1 MVNNQE
7 KKISQ
12 FADDTTCILKT
23 EESVNELVNLTKYFQ
38 SISGLK
44 LNREKSEIMWLGTWQ
59 KNRYSPVGLKLQPN
73 CIKVLGIG
81 LGHDKA
87 ETKAINFA
95 KKIEKLETRLNIW
108 RQRDL
113 TIIGRILVTKA
124 HGISN
129 LIYSMSTQYTTES
142 MLQEAHKSINR
153 FIWNNKPPKVKH
165 TTLIAPENEGG
176 LKAPD
181 IFLFN
186 KAIKLTWLS
195 RLVVKQTWNPVIA
208 LQMQEFGGWKLILHS
223 NITIK
228 SLTVPVFYK
237 QILQF
242 FHEIFEVPYKNQIVW
257 NNKLIKIA
265 SKTIFWKDWYDAGII
280 CFLDVMDENCRF
292 ITFENFIKKFKVQCQ
307 RVKYNKF
314 KKAVQRGA
322 VQYKKS
328 CTDQFVQITLNQ
340 IQKTVFKTKV
350 DNFLDI
356 TKAKS
361 KDYYNEFISAKIKKP
376 TRFEH
381 WKNEYEID
389 ERVLYQSYPNFKR
402 SCRDTKLL
410 TFQYKILNDLV
421 ATNKNLEKWGVKN
434 SELCESCS
442 QEDQEDTLWH
452 SLCECPS
459 SVNIMTEITTLLNLQ
474 QFDAKSFIFGT
485 NDKAL
490 NLLLLIAKH
499 MIWRS
504 RFFTRQ
510 FKISEYIA
518 EAKLHITADANKMS
532 DAKFVNKWENFIFI
546 MEL

>member
-1 MVNNQE
+1 MYKENVGRN
-7 KKISQ
+7 
-12 FADDTTCILKT
+12 C
-23 EESVNELVNLTKYFQ
+23 KY
-38 SISGLK
+38 K
-44 LNREKSEIMWLGTWQ
+44 
-59 KNRYSPVGLKLQPN
+59 
-73 CIKVLGIG
+73 
-81 LGHDKA
+81 
-87 ETKAINFA
+87 
-95 KKIEKLETRLNIW
+95 
-108 RQRDL
+108 
-113 TIIGRILVTKA
+113 
-124 HGISN
+124 
-129 LIYSMSTQYTTES
+129 
-142 MLQEAHKSINR
+142 
-153 FIWNNKPPKVKH
+153 
-165 TTLIAPENEGG
+165 
-176 LKAPD
+176 
-181 IFLFN
+181 
-186 KAIKLTWLS
+186 
-195 RLVVKQTWNPVIA
+195 
-208 LQMQEFGGWKLILHS
+208 
-223 NITIK
+223 
-228 SLTVPVFYK
+228 
-237 QILQF
+237 
-242 FHEIFEVPYKNQIVW
+242 
-257 NNKLIKIA
+257 
-265 SKTIFWKDWYDAGII
+265 
-280 CFLDVMDENCRF
+280 
-292 ITFENFIKKFKVQCQ
+292 
-307 RVKYNKF
+307 
-314 KKAVQRGA
+314 
-322 VQYKKS
+322 

-356 TKAKS
+356 TRAKS

-402 SCRDTKLL
+402 SCRDTQLL

-421 ATNKNLEKWGVKN
+421 ATNKNLEKWGVTN

-499 MIWRS
+499 MIWRN

-518 EAKLHITADANKMS
+518 EVKLHITADANKMS

-546 MEL
+546 MELKNPKVKGWSGVCRVRGTLGASANQ